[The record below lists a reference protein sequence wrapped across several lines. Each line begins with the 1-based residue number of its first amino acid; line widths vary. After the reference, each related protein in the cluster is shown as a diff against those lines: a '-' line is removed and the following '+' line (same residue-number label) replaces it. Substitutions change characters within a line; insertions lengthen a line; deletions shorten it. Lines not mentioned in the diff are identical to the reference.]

1 MIDWAGE
8 GGRTRKLTGVA
19 VVGPTASGKTEFAHT
34 LAHRRRDL
42 VPIAVDALTVYE
54 ALPIT
59 TAMPEPTAIAELGY
73 RCVAHVPVD
82 KEYSLGQ
89 FLQDL
94 DRELCRLSEAGQRP
108 LFVGGTALW
117 IRAVV
122 NGFTPPKGAPGLRG
136 WLETRLRD
144 DADDQSAY
152 HLLAQLDPRAG
163 ELVDP
168 RNRRRLLRALEVA
181 LASGGAES
189 VAGDRLG
196 VDGPQR
202 YPQIGLA
209 LEPEVLAC
217 RISLRIEQQ
226 IARGWVDEI
235 ARVLAMDPSRTA
247 RVAIGVTELGD
258 YLAGKSSL
266 DEAIELIARRTR
278 RLVKRQLSW
287 LRRDPRIVWVS
298 SIDEGL
304 DQADRLLDQIVS
316 GHWNPDAIDG
326 TRRVA
331 GLFEEGPVEEGPAE
345 EGLAEESRI
354 ENGLGEIDP
363 ACAAPTAGEPYGG
376 RNVQRVEPARAQD
389 NSIGEGE
396 TLRGVFRP
404 QIVERRDGEL
414 QVVKY
419 TGAGND
425 FLIGEMPSQLPDSV
439 MISAL
444 LDRSHG
450 VGADGL
456 ILVEVA
462 KGAQPRMHLY
472 NQDGSRAEMSG
483 NGLRCLGH
491 YLVERHGLGPALSIM
506 TDAGLRHYRLVE
518 QGNWAWLGE
527 TTMGVV
533 EMTIEPDGS
542 FLVDVGNPH
551 RVIVMGGLAELEGL
565 DIAAEGAKYQG
576 LALATDGINVEWIVR
591 SEDGCVMR
599 VFERGVGPTMACGTG
614 SVAAAWVARHLGWIR
629 ERAVVENPGGELA
642 VHFGSSSTNAL
653 ATDNGDE
660 HGAPA
665 RLRAAADL
673 DEPAGAG
680 QADPEVWLRGPSL
693 LIADI
698 TPARWLFSS

>member
-19 VVGPTASGKTEFAHT
+19 IVGPTASGKTEFAHV

-42 VPIAVDALTVYE
+42 VPVAVDALTVYK

-59 TAMPEPTAIAELGY
+59 TAMPEPTAIAELDY

-82 KEYSLGQ
+82 EEYSLGQ

-94 DRELCRLSEAGQRP
+94 DRELCRLSEGGQRP

-122 NGFTPPKGAPGLRG
+122 NGFVPPKGAPGLRH
-136 WLETRLRD
+136 WLETRLCD

-152 HLLAQLDPRAG
+152 HLLTQLDPRAG
-163 ELVDP
+163 ELIDP

-181 LASGGAES
+181 LASGATES

-209 LEPEVLAC
+209 LEPEVLTR
-217 RISLRIEQQ
+217 RISLRIEHQ

-235 ARVLAMDPSRTA
+235 ARVLTMDPSRTA
-247 RVAIGVTELGD
+247 RAAIGVTELSD

-266 DEAIELIARRTR
+266 DEAIERIARRTR

-304 DQADRLLDQIVS
+304 HQADRLLDQIVS
-316 GHWNPDAIDG
+316 GHWSPDTIHG
-326 TRRVA
+326 PRRAA
-331 GLFEEGPVEEGPAE
+331 GPFAESPAKE
-345 EGLAEESRI
+345 NWI
-354 ENGLGEIDP
+354 ENDLGEIDP
-363 ACAAPTAGEPYGG
+363 AFVTPAAGAPYNG
-376 RNVQRVEPARAQD
+376 RDMQRVESALAQD
-389 NSIGEGE
+389 HSIGEGE

-404 QIVERRDGEL
+404 QIIERRDDEL

-425 FLIGEMPSQLPDSV
+425 FLIGEMPSQLPDGV

-462 KGAQPRMHLY
+462 QGAQPRMHLY

-491 YLVERHGLGPALSIM
+491 YLVERHGLGPSLSIM
-506 TDAGLRHYRLVE
+506 TDAGLRYYRLVE
-518 QGNWAWLGE
+518 QGNWAWIGE

-565 DIAAEGAKYQG
+565 DIAAEGAKQQG

-614 SVAAAWVARHLGWIR
+614 SVAAAWVARSLGWIR
-629 ERAVVENPGGELA
+629 ERAVVENPGGELS
-642 VHFGSSSTNAL
+642 VHFGAPSTNGL
-653 ATDNGDE
+653 AADNGDE
-660 HGAPA
+660 HGAPT
-665 RLRAAADL
+665 RLSGAVDRGESSGVVQAA
-673 DEPAGAG
+673 
-680 QADPEVWLRGPSL
+680 PEVWLRGPSL